1 MSEREGIVGH
11 EGGHF
16 DGGGVFRAWLG
27 VGRWVGG
34 GGGGGGGGRKLVDFF
49 AHDGERG
56 PAVHGPGPIYDM
68 NQSGDSDWADG
79 IAMEERETYAPQRA
93 MSVVANWNEVEKGAR
108 IIEAANANCE
118 IPQAV
123 VMSIRYRS
131 TKLAVRGLF
140 PWGLRASSSEG
151 KEIKKGKKTELA
163 KDITENMTK
172 AKEPFRA
179 ISPTM
184 SVDVFNSAALSAFW
198 R

>member
-1 MSEREGIVGH
+1 
-11 EGGHF
+11 
-16 DGGGVFRAWLG
+16 
-27 VGRWVGG
+27 
-34 GGGGGGGGRKLVDFF
+34 
-49 AHDGERG
+49 
-56 PAVHGPGPIYDM
+56 
-68 NQSGDSDWADG
+68 
-79 IAMEERETYAPQRA
+79 
-93 MSVVANWNEVEKGAR
+93 MSVVENWNEVEKGAR

-131 TKLAVRGLF
+131 MKLAIRGAF
-140 PWGLRASSSEG
+140 PCGLRASSSEG
-151 KEIKKGKKTELA
+151 KEIKKGRTTELE
-163 KDITENMTK
+163 KDMTEKRTK